1 MSEKKL
7 GLDSDLTL
15 LTDEELTQLQQACW
29 KKGDDVNT
37 ERSRR
42 QALPWVWANE
52 EATVTA
58 IRAALKKPAHR
69 GEDKPEPWV
78 APTSPLDAYITG
90 DRVTHKDSTWA
101 ATGKGMLTAEPGTHD
116 PIQGEV
122 WRAENTTGEVTPDEE
137 LV

>member
-1 MSEKKL
+1 MTKL
-7 GLDSDLTL
+7 TLESDLTL

-58 IRAALKKPAHR
+58 IRAALKKPATR
-69 GEDKPEPWV
+69 GTDSPEPWQQ
-78 APTSPLDAYITG
+78 PTSAIDAYLKG
-90 DRVTHKDSTWA
+90 DHVTHNGKTWV
-101 ATGKGMLTAEPGTHD
+101 ATGNGMITAEPGAHD

-122 WRAENTTGEVTPDEE
+122 WRSEISPEV
-137 LV
+137 

>member
-1 MSEKKL
+1 MTKL
-7 GLDSDLTL
+7 TLESDLTL

-69 GEDKPEPWV
+69 GEDKLEAWV
-78 APTSPLDAYITG
+78 APTSPLNAYITG

-101 ATGKGMLTAEPGTHD
+101 ATGKGMLTAEPGAHD

-122 WRAENTTGEVTPDEE
+122 WHKETITGEVTPDEE